1 MCSLLD
7 PGLVVIGGELAPA
20 GEGLLES
27 IRRALGRWISPA
39 SGRKYT
45 VVAGELGGRAEVLGA
60 VALAMNRF
68 AEAALESRGSSEAG
82 SAGAAVPLRR
92 TRRRKQLT

>member
-1 MCSLLD
+1 
-7 PGLVVIGGELAPA
+7 VIGGELAPA

-39 SGRKYT
+39 SGRKYS

-68 AEAALESRGSSEAG
+68 ADEALTSHESSPAGPGDSG
-82 SAGAAVPLRR
+82 SAAGGGAVALRR